1 MGGAQAGQEA
11 EGVGEVGENPY
22 CPVVSPGQG
31 KARGEAGSGLAS
43 MNNFRRSGQ
52 SGVPLSGKGCG
63 D

>member
-1 MGGAQAGQEA
+1 M
-11 EGVGEVGENPY
+11 GEVGENLY
-22 CPVVSPGQG
+22 CPVVSAGQG
-31 KARGEAGSGLAS
+31 KARGDAGSGLAS